1 MKYSI
6 LVPVYN
12 KEELLK
18 KYFKYIENQTFKDYE
33 VVVVDDCSNDNSY
46 IYLYNIAQ
54 HHDNIKVLRNQKN
67 LGIGM
72 TRNVLLDNAQGEYII
87 FVDPDDYIEID
98 LLSEIDKEN
107 NDLDIIR
114 FQNIIEPMTE
124 EQNRIEKNKNKYRY
138 SCEPTGIISGEEAL
152 LRWHIG
158 ERKINTFPWT
168 YAIKKE
174 LYNGVQYPNV
184 CILEDFPVT
193 PYLIAKAKKVK
204 AIDFTGYHYKKYDNS
219 ISSKKNDISFAIK
232 KLNLFKEIIE
242 LTEKY
247 INESGISDETK
258 KTFISDIH
266 NRYIIR
272 KEKLEDILKNNT
284 DTIPICKKKK

>member
-193 PYLIAKAKKVK
+193 PYLIAKAKKVT